1 MVAVARK
8 NLFADR
14 VRLPIAI
21 GGVIFSVLL
30 ILVVLSLYRGFQR
43 EAGSFVESVPGDLWV
58 MEQDTTDIF
67 HSSSIV
73 SEQEVAQI
81 ATVDGV
87 ARVTALYAKRVNLT
101 SDRGDSDTFITAFAI
116 PTGTELLHGIT
127 VPAVG
132 EIAIDDVFANKTGLG
147 IGDTVVVRGRRLT
160 VAQVGDIT
168 NVGLSQFSIISA
180 TDAGE
185 LLAVPGSV
193 SYALVSLEP
202 GADPETVSQA
212 IQNQVPGVQ
221 AQTKLAF
228 AEVNR
233 NEIVSF
239 FLPIITVLLGIAFL
253 VGTVVVGLTIY
264 TATVE
269 RTREYGVLKAIG
281 ASGGYLYRIVIGQSL
296 IIGIAGFV
304 LSVPLTLAVNRAAR
318 QFVPEFVSVLRWQ
331 DVAAVLIAAL
341 VMAVIA
347 AVIPVRRI
355 ATIDPAS
362 VFRA

>member
-1 MVAVARK
+1 MVPVARK
-8 NLFADR
+8 NLLADK
-14 VRLPIAI
+14 VRLPIAV
-21 GGVIFSVLL
+21 GGVIFAVLL

-67 HSSSIV
+67 HSSSII
-73 SEQEVAQI
+73 SDQRIAQI
-81 ATVDGV
+81 ATIDGV
-87 ARVTALYAKRVNLT
+87 AHVTTLYTKRVNVT
-101 SDRGDSDTFITAFAI
+101 SDRGASDTFITAFDV
-116 PTGTELLHGIT
+116 PVGTELLHGISA
-127 VPAVG
+127 PATG
-132 EIAIDDVFANKTGLG
+132 EIAIDQVFARKTGLG
-147 IGDTVVVRGRRLT
+147 IGDTVDVRGRSLT
-160 VAQVGDIT
+160 VSQVGDIT

-180 TDAGE
+180 TDARD
-185 LLAVPGSV
+185 LIAVPGSV
-193 SYALVSLEP
+193 SYALVSLKP
-202 GADPETVSQA
+202 GADPGAVARA
-212 IQNQVPGVQ
+212 IQNQIPGVQ
-221 AQTKLAF
+221 AQTKSAF

-239 FLPIITVLLGIAFL
+239 FLPIITVLLVIAFL
-253 VGTVVVGLTIY
+253 VGTVVIGLTIY
-264 TATVE
+264 TATAE
-269 RTREYGVLKAIG
+269 RAREYGVLKAIG
-281 ASGGYLYRIVIGQSL
+281 ASSGYLYRIVIGQSL

-304 LSVPLTLAVNRAAR
+304 LSVSLTLAVNRVAR
-318 QFVPEFVSVLRWQ
+318 EFVPEFVSVLRWQ